1 MQVGGSSLCC
11 LKTAPNESVSGV
23 LTVVA
28 TEMCLLPGR
37 VQGSDLGVA
46 SLETQKIGSPCAI
59 RVCSLAFKRICMGLE
74 SWLSS

>member
-28 TEMCLLPGR
+28 IEMCLLPGR

-46 SLETQKIGSPCAI
+46 SKGEFSGNTKNRVSLCNSVYVHLLLKGSA
-59 RVCSLAFKRICMGLE
+59 
-74 SWLSS
+74 WN